1 MAGEKLLLVDDDR
14 HLLESMAQWLRG
26 CGFEVTAVTTCRQA
40 HSWIDQQVFDLI
52 LADIRMGDGDGFEV
66 LGHARRVQSDT
77 PVVLI
82 TGYATVET
90 GIEALRAGAFDLLT
104 KPLLDEELLVSI
116 RRGMAQRQV
125 IAENRQLKAQLD
137 QRFGLDNIVL
147 GQDER
152 MRRLYEVIE
161 SVAATRATVL
171 ITGESGTGK
180 SMIARA
186 IHRRSPRKD
195 RPFIEV
201 ACGALPDTLLETE
214 LFGHVAGAFTGA
226 VGSKVGKFKQADTG
240 TIFLDEIGT
249 ASQSLQVKLLR
260 VLQDFE
266 FEAVG
271 GTETHKI
278 DARVIL
284 ATNENLQEAVSAGT
298 FRQDLY
304 YRVNVINLELPALR
318 QRVGDIP
325 LLAQH
330 FLGKVAEEM
339 GKEFEGFSSEAMDAL
354 QLHTWP
360 GNIRELRNVI
370 ERAVLLGKGPL
381 VRADDLGLQFSAAG
395 GARLAPLSQAGAAPL
410 KSALAAPER
419 QIILEMLEQHHWN
432 RNATAEALG
441 INRTTL
447 YKKMKRLKL
456 EDPRQLA
463 R

>member
-26 CGFEVTAVTTCRQA
+26 CGFEVTAVSTCRQA
-40 HSWIDQQVFDLI
+40 HSWIDQQAFDLI

-66 LGHARRVQSDT
+66 LGHVRRVQSDT

-147 GQDER
+147 GQDDR

-226 VGSKVGKFKQADTG
+226 VGSKIGKFKQADTG

-330 FLGKVAEEM
+330 FLAKVAEEM

-354 QLHTWP
+354 QLHSWP

-381 VRADDLGLQFSAAG
+381 VRADDLGLQFSATG
-395 GARLAPLSQAGAAPL
+395 GARLAPLAQAGAAPL